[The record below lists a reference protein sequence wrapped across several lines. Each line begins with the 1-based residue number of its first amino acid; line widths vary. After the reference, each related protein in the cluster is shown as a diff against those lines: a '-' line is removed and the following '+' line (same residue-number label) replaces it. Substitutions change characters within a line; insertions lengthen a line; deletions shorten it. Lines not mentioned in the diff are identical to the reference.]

1 MHYVGQSNSVPF
13 LLGLGRLLLL
23 HQEVGASSLLQTN
36 SIHLPITPSMPFNPH
51 PPRQDNFD
59 RTLCTSGFI
68 IINSAQKQTKTFM
81 VSEMHLLKCLL
92 VKYKIKHQ
100 YFEMRD

>member
-1 MHYVGQSNSVPF
+1 MHYVGQSNSVAF

-68 IINSAQKQTKTFM
+68 NSAQKQTKTFM
-81 VSEMHLLKCLL
+81 VSEMHLIGLL

-100 YFEMRD
+100 YFELKD